1 MKRLFRFLLP
11 VIVAPLMSS
20 LLHAQNQPVDWKIL
34 ATEFSQDAD
43 AASAKY
49 QGKLISVAGPVASIA
64 SGDMTLDDPSVA
76 VTISSPEGPGP
87 DVKCL
92 FQNEDLP
99 VGTEIYVPGE
109 GSEAILRKRN
119 AAGEETSS
127 QPLID
132 QGQHIVVTGAFY
144 GFAAG
149 DIVLQHCRLDKKQAE

>member
-1 MKRLFRFLLP
+1 MKFLARLLLSAF
-11 VIVAPLMSS
+11 VAPLMSS
-20 LLHAQNQPVDWKIL
+20 LLHAQDGPVDWKIL
-34 ATEFSQDAD
+34 ASEFLQNAD

-49 QGKLISVAGPVASIA
+49 QGKLISVTGPVASIA

-92 FQNEDLP
+92 FQTEDLP
-99 VGTEIYVPGE
+99 LGTEIYVPGD
-109 GSEAILRKRN
+109 GNEAILRKRN

-132 QGQHIVVTGAFY
+132 QGQHIVVTGAFF